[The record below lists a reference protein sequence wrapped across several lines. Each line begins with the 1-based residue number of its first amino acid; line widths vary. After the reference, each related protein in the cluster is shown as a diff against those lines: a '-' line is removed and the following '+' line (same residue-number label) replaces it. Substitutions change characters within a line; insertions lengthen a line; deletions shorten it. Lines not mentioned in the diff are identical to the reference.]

1 LILSSCRVHG
11 RERPVWSCGVVDW
24 FGRPLIS
31 PTPSPGHRQVTIRM
45 CLFFFVR
52 RIFSTLPCLE
62 KLGVAPKKH
71 QVTSHQL
78 VSQYRRRQASEARQ
92 GQGRRRIAPSLRD
105 PAMPT
110 CVGIAG
116 SRNDGAIGHGSWS
129 ACSTVLMDVDD
140 TPRDSSASSR
150 QCAICICTPCG
161 RPYLHAMRS
170 PLQLAL
176 WSSREAPPQTL
187 YCSRARAPTKT

>member
-1 LILSSCRVHG
+1 
-11 RERPVWSCGVVDW
+11 
-24 FGRPLIS
+24 
-31 PTPSPGHRQVTIRM
+31 M

-62 KLGVAPKKH
+62 KLGVAPRKH

-78 VSQYRRRQASEARQ
+78 VSQCRRRQASEARQ

-110 CVGIAG
+110 CV
-116 SRNDGAIGHGSWS
+116 HGSWS
-129 ACSTVLMDVDD
+129 ACSTVPMDVDG

-150 QCAICICTPCG
+150 RCAICTRVGSPHWMRCSVVAFPVAPCRRCFWSLCLDCPCT
-161 RPYLHAMRS
+161 
-170 PLQLAL
+170 
-176 WSSREAPPQTL
+176 
-187 YCSRARAPTKT
+187 